1 MSEGPFDAALR
12 ERHIAES
19 MERMPGP
26 TYYDVLGWIHETVRP
41 ANYLEIG
48 VRHGFSLGNVLEE
61 TRTVAVDPEP
71 LVTYPFP
78 NLEIFGITS
87 DEFFERDDVDEI
99 LRGPIELAFI
109 DGLHLFEQVIRDF
122 INVERHSDP
131 DTIALFHDP
140 LPLNEVTAARERTTE
155 FYSGDV
161 WKAVLA
167 IRRVRPDLEMVT
179 VPAAP
184 TGLTIARGL
193 DRDDGTLAAEFD
205 AIVAEYM
212 DLGIDYLD
220 DHRDDMPAQIPN
232 DEDAV
237 RDWLRPYS

>member
-19 MERMPGP
+19 MQRMPGP

-61 TRTVAVDPEP
+61 TRTVAVDPNP

-78 NLEIFGITS
+78 NLEIYGVTS
-87 DEFFERDDVDEI
+87 DEFFAREDVDEI

-109 DGLHLFEQVIRDF
+109 DGLHLFEQVVRDF
-122 INVERHSDP
+122 INVERHSDR

-140 LPLNEVTAARERTTE
+140 
-155 FYSGDV
+155 
-161 WKAVLA
+161 
-167 IRRVRPDLEMVT
+167 
-179 VPAAP
+179 VP
-184 TGLTIARGL
+184 
-193 DRDDGTLAAEFD
+193 
-205 AIVAEYM
+205 
-212 DLGIDYLD
+212 
-220 DHRDDMPAQIPN
+220 
-232 DEDAV
+232 
-237 RDWLRPYS
+237 